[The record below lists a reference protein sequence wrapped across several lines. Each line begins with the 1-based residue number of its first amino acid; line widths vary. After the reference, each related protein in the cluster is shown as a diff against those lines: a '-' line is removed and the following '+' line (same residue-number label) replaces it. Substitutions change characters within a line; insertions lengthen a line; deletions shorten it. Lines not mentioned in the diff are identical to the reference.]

1 LTEGL
6 RFGAILAAF
15 AVIFAIV
22 GLSPSFRWVPEI
34 PLLLVAGLIPAVIL
48 TVAGYRA
55 GALSGALAGA
65 IGGVVGGVAYV
76 VYGKPVLN
84 IPIGL
89 VAGSAGG
96 LALGALGEAVARR
109 RR

>member
-1 LTEGL
+1 M
-6 RFGAILAAF
+6 
-15 AVIFAIV
+15 VFAIV
-22 GLSPSFRWVPEI
+22 GLSPSLRWVPEI
-34 PLLLVAGLIPAVIL
+34 PLLLVAGLVPIVIL

-65 IGGVVGGVAYV
+65 IGGVLGGVTYV
-76 VYGKPVLN
+76 VYGKPLLN

-89 VAGSAGG
+89 VAGSVGG
-96 LALGALGEAVARR
+96 LALGALGAAVARR